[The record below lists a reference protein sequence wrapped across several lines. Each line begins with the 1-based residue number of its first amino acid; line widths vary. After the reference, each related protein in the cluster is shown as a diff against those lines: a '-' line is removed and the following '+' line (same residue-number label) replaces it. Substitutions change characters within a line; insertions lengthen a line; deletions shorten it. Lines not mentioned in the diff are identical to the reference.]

1 MKLDVNS
8 NGYTFTFAAILVVVV
23 AALLSWTSISLQER
37 QEANIAQEKKQNIL
51 ASIGLSVERTAADA
65 MYEQVIVE
73 EAIIVNGQKST
84 GADVSAFNVNMADEV
99 KKPVQERKLPLYVA
113 ENEGSRSYIIPLRGK
128 GLWGPIWGYVALKD
142 DLNTVIGATFDHKS
156 ETPGLGAE
164 ISTGIFQDPFSGKQ
178 IMEAGS
184 FVSIE
189 VRKGDANGPHQVNG
203 ISGGTITSVG
213 VDAMLKDCLAG
224 YQSHF
229 DYLRRKPALAPSA
242 VEDATTTF

>member
-73 EAIIVNGQKST
+73 EAIIVNGKKST

-113 ENEGSRSYIIPLRGK
+113 ENESSRSYIIPLRGK

-224 YQSHF
+224 YQSYF
-229 DYLRRKPALAPSA
+229 DQIRNTTALAPSA

>member
-73 EAIIVNGQKST
+73 EAIIVNGKKST

-142 DLNTVIGATFDHKS
+142 DLNTVIGATFDHKA

-224 YQSHF
+224 YQSYF
-229 DYLRRKPALAPSA
+229 DQIRSTTALAPSA